1 VGNWDGA
8 IIRSVGWVLLFVVAY
23 SFYELGIPLFT
34 YPINDFVAIF
44 GLFVSVY
51 LALSVAGWLVIGVP
65 FHWVICKWAKPKYV
79 YYLLAGAFVVVAI
92 ALFGGI
98 EAGLVFGLAAT
109 FQALIFRFY
118 VFKSAKI

>member
-1 VGNWDGA
+1 MGNWDGA
-8 IIRSVGWVLLFVVAY
+8 IIRCIGWVLLFVVVY
-23 SFYELGIPLFT
+23 SFYKLGIPLFT
-34 YPINDFVAIF
+34 YPLQDFMAIF

-51 LALSVAGWLVIGVP
+51 LALSVIGWLTIGIP
-65 FHWVICKWAKPKYV
+65 FHWAVCKWAKPKYV
-79 YYLLAGAFVVVAI
+79 YYLLSGALVVVTI
-92 ALFGGI
+92 ALFGGL

>member
-1 VGNWDGA
+1 MGNWDGA
-8 IIRSVGWVLLFVVAY
+8 IIRSIGWVLLFVVAY

-34 YPINDFVAIF
+34 YPIQDFVAIF

-51 LALSVAGWLVIGVP
+51 LTLSVLGWLTIGVP
-65 FHWVICKWAKPKYV
+65 FHWAPCKWGKPKYV
-79 YYLLAGAFVVVAI
+79 YYLLSGALVVVTT
-92 ALFGGI
+92 ALFGGY
-98 EAGLVFGLAAT
+98 EAGFVFGLAAT

>member
-1 VGNWDGA
+1 MGNWDGA
-8 IIRSVGWVLLFVVAY
+8 IIRSIGWVLLFVVAY
-23 SFYELGIPLFT
+23 SFYEIGIPLLT
-34 YPINDFVAIF
+34 YPIQDFVAIF

-51 LALSVAGWLVIGVP
+51 LALSVLGWLAIGMP
-65 FHWVICKWAKPKYV
+65 FHWALCKWAKPKYG
-79 YYLLAGAFVVVAI
+79 YYLLSGALVVVI
-92 ALFGGI
+92 TALFGGL